1 MDRIRLRFTGLT
13 AYAAT
18 LITTFTGLVF
28 TVVITRRL
36 TAEELG
42 TWRYIGTLVSYF
54 TIPVGL
60 FGFWATR
67 LTAAGEKVL
76 KTLTAMAITLS
87 TFATAGF
94 ILLADIFSAPTGFTA
109 AIFIAAALEIPS
121 IYLYTS
127 LESVAHAKKP
137 HINYYAQLVQE
148 FLKIPFAVVLVVVL
162 RLGLLGA
169 VAAAVAGFA
178 ARALTM
184 TYLLRE
190 FDWGAVS
197 RRIAVRMLSALWL
210 PVYQAGAGALIALD
224 TVIVVLLSGP
234 EPAGYAAAV
243 FLLGSLVSMSG
254 TLAAGL
260 YPKMLQESLGRDVE
274 NSISLVFLMAVPTAA
289 GVVILGAP
297 LLNVLRPEYSAAATV
312 LPVVV
317 VHAVLFMFASMMD
330 SVIAGGERV
339 DYSENVSFQELVKSR
354 LFLLPT
360 LSYLQAFLYLPM
372 LFAAISIISP
382 TDPTQVLAVWLTVN
396 LATYIPFVIYKT
408 KIARRSVPF
417 KIPTAA
423 LATYTAAASV
433 MTVATFLT
441 KPEKLPV
448 EVVPAITQL
457 LPAIVVSMATY
468 FSVLAAINREFRA
481 LVKAV
486 VEFLF

>member
-1 MDRIRLRFTGLT
+1 
-13 AYAAT
+13 
-18 LITTFTGLVF
+18 
-28 TVVITRRL
+28 
-36 TAEELG
+36 
-42 TWRYIGTLVSYF
+42 
-54 TIPVGL
+54 
-60 FGFWATR
+60 
-67 LTAAGEKVL
+67 
-76 KTLTAMAITLS
+76 
-87 TFATAGF
+87 
-94 ILLADIFSAPTGFTA
+94 
-109 AIFIAAALEIPS
+109 
-121 IYLYTS
+121 
-127 LESVAHAKKP
+127 
-137 HINYYAQLVQE
+137 
-148 FLKIPFAVVLVVVL
+148 
-162 RLGLLGA
+162 
-169 VAAAVAGFA
+169 
-178 ARALTM
+178 
-184 TYLLRE
+184 
-190 FDWGAVS
+190 
-197 RRIAVRMLSALWL
+197 
-210 PVYQAGAGALIALD
+210 
-224 TVIVVLLSGP
+224 
-234 EPAGYAAAV
+234 
-243 FLLGSLVSMSG
+243 
-254 TLAAGL
+254 
-260 YPKMLQESLGRDVE
+260 
-274 NSISLVFLMAVPTAA
+274 
-289 GVVILGAP
+289 
-297 LLNVLRPEYSAAATV
+297 TV